1 MKNNYESP
9 EFEFIKLTLSDGVLN
24 VSQGENGASGGGYID
39 IDPGEE
45 EP

>member
-39 IDPGEE
+39 PGEE
-45 EP
+45 EEEP